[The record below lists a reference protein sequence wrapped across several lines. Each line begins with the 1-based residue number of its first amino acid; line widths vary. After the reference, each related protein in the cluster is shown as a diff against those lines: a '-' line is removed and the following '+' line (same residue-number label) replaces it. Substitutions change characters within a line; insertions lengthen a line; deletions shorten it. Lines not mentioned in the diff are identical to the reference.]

1 MSDTPA
7 RRPPP
12 PVPVTILTG
21 FLGSGKTTLLNR
33 LLADPSLA
41 DTIVLINEF
50 GEIGLDHLFVEK
62 IDGDMVLL
70 ASGCLCCTIRG
81 DLVNAL
87 EDLLRRLDNG
97 RIKPFRRVIIET
109 TGLADPAPVLH
120 ALMGHPYLALRY
132 RLDGVVVTVDAVNGL
147 ASIDRH
153 KEALRQV
160 AVADRIVVTKVDLL
174 TPEDSVA
181 YAALCARLR
190 ELNPGAPLIDG
201 AGVDGIAANILSAG
215 LFSAEGKIPDVAGW
229 LRAEA
234 FEHRRHDHDHAHAH
248 DHGGGHGHEH
258 DINRHDAS
266 IQAFC
271 LSRDAPLDPRSFD
284 IFLDLLRHAHGPKL
298 LRVKG
303 VVALADDPERPLVI
317 HGVQHLFH
325 PAVRLARWP
334 DADRRTRIVLIV
346 DGLSREFAEG
356 LFAAALGEAR
366 VDTPDR
372 AALTANPLSLG
383 AGGLLAD

>member
-190 ELNPGAPLIDG
+190 ELNPG
-201 AGVDGIAANILSAG
+201 
-215 LFSAEGKIPDVAGW
+215 
-229 LRAEA
+229 
-234 FEHRRHDHDHAHAH
+234 RR
-248 DHGGGHGHEH
+248 
-258 DINRHDAS
+258 
-266 IQAFC
+266 
-271 LSRDAPLDPRSFD
+271 
-284 IFLDLLRHAHGPKL
+284 
-298 LRVKG
+298 
-303 VVALADDPERPLVI
+303 
-317 HGVQHLFH
+317 
-325 PAVRLARWP
+325 
-334 DADRRTRIVLIV
+334 
-346 DGLSREFAEG
+346 
-356 LFAAALGEAR
+356 
-366 VDTPDR
+366 
-372 AALTANPLSLG
+372 
-383 AGGLLAD
+383 